1 MQFPIVIGLH
11 RSLFLSI
18 LLVTMHAVAAAC
30 VFALPWPL
38 LWRCM
43 VLLALAFSLGYA
55 WRPPG
60 IIGLRLAAGDRLEC
74 LRAAGDCV
82 AAAVLAD
89 STVFTR
95 LIVLRLRVGEEVR
108 VTSLVLLPDQM
119 PAEQFRVLR
128 LWLRW
133 HAEPKG
139 GGGAGVVF

>member
-1 MQFPIVIGLH
+1 
-11 RSLFLSI
+11 
-18 LLVTMHAVAAAC
+18 MHAVAAAC

-38 LWRCM
+38 LWRGM
-43 VLLALAFSLGYA
+43 VWLALAFSLGYA

-133 HAEPKG
+133 HVEPKG